1 MKHGA
6 ITYLAI
12 ANEEPISL
20 EVWTRRSSKSSFFIR
35 TQKIQGS
42 SPMAIEFFKVEE
54 KAFMAIAN
62 NYDPLLRSLKALSVI
77 YRLNKVSQKWERL
90 QGIPTES
97 SLAVKYFQD
106 KRHHY
111 VAFASQ
117 NVDVYRYSNRTGLF
131 ICDHSIK
138 APSPIGI
145 ESVHLENSIFL
156 VVVSKGFGIFLYRQ
170 KLHFEYD
177 LTAVI
182 PQTRVTHVTAF
193 VIDNRPYFAIG
204 SWNNMECTGH
214 MGDHCPRILEGHVS
228 GRLVF
233 KSIYLEFTYIGSIP

>member
-1 MKHGA
+1 MKHGT

-12 ANEEPISL
+12 ANEELTSL
-20 EVWTRRSSKSSFFIR
+20 EVWMRRSNKSSLFIR
-35 TQKIQGS
+35 TQKIAGS
-42 SPMAIEFFKVEE
+42 SPMAIEFFKIED

-62 NYDPLLRSLKALSVI
+62 NYDPLLQSLKTFSVI
-77 YRLNKVSQKWERL
+77 YKLNKVSQKWEWL

-97 SLAVKYFQD
+97 SLAVKYFKD

-138 APSPIGI
+138 VPSPIGI
-145 ESVHLENSIFL
+145 KLVHLENTIFL

-170 KLHFEYD
+170 KLHFEYH

-193 VIDNRPYFAIG
+193 LIDNRPYFAIG

-214 MGDHCPRILEGHVS
+214 MGEYCPRILEGHVS

-233 KSIYLEFTYIGSIP
+233 ISIYLIFI